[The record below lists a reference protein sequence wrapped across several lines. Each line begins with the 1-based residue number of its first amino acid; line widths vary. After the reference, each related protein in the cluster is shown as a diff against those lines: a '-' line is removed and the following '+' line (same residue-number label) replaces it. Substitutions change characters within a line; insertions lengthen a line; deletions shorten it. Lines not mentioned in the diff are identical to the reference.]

1 MFSKFLRRFTNF
13 FHRIFGGTSNGFS
26 GIRKGFGGLK
36 YAFLPFCFSP
46 FKTDSISNL
55 DSISNSATSDLCDP
69 SNPLGYFHPASPL
82 NILDNDISDFGL
94 DSMNSDSNLFFG
106 SDSIFDSFSSF
117 DSGFDFGF
125 DSFSGFDLSG
135 GFDNY

>member
-1 MFSKFLRRFTNF
+1 MFSKFLRRFTKF
-13 FHRIFGGTSNGFS
+13 FHRIFGGTSN
-26 GIRKGFGGLK
+26 GFGGLK
-36 YAFLPFCFSP
+36 YAFLPFCFSS

-94 DSMNSDSNLFFG
+94 DSMNSDLNSFNTFDFG
-106 SDSIFDSFSSF
+106 SNSIFDSFSGF